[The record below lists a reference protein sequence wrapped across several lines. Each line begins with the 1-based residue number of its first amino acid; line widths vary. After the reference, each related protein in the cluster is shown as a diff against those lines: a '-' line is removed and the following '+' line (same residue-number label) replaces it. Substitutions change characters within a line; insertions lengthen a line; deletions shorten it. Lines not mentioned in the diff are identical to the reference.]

1 MAIPTRE
8 RYARFRRLSQTTRA
22 GESKHDRTAVQ
33 QTDPTTPRR
42 QPRAPRPGRWLR
54 RFIILLGVLLLLIG
68 GISYLTSPARL
79 NRVLVK
85 LLEDSI
91 GCDATIGKATLSWDG
106 LLVVDGIKL
115 TVPDTDGQ
123 MAQLLTTDRVVVQ
136 LRLWPLLIGKVRAA
150 SVALSQPTLYL
161 TEDLDRDRF
170 NFEMLIA
177 RPPDETAMSSSLPTA
192 LPEVYLNGGE
202 VHFGQLLADVYQPA
216 QSIRVD
222 GTLSADP
229 DRSGGYFFILSQRDD
244 PADRIPGAGPTIQG
258 EIDLHEP
265 GVEVQVDRFTFNG
278 PYRYLLPN
286 AVRKWWDRLSPIGAV
301 PRVVFSARHAGDNSV
316 VMSAQMTLDGIGM
329 SLPFEGDKP
338 LLLTGV
344 TGEITLASNV
354 VSFEDITGDIEGIA
368 FNADGQIDGLDT
380 GAPFSIALTTQPF
393 DVPAEGGVWDKLP
406 PYILKY
412 RDRFSPTG
420 RYQAQVVIGRDT
432 PGGELTLGGYLELI
446 DTTFA
451 YHKFPYP
458 AEKLT
463 GRITF
468 DEDRIVL
475 NDLVGVTPSGGT
487 GTVSGTI
494 GPPIRNGVV
503 DITIHGEGIAIDEY
517 LLSAMKPKHRDVIDM
532 FFSQRGYEELLKAGV
547 IRGPGEPT
555 ADAPQVAD
563 ANQSV
568 AIESEIPVFEP
579 GGTADVTVR
588 IQRPAGQGQPYSVTT
603 DLDAA
608 GLHSVFDFW
617 RYPLIVERGRV
628 VISPDQVHVY
638 GINLKALTGG
648 GGIVQGRLELPRD
661 DQPLRPYLQLSSIR
675 LPVNDLLIA
684 SIPPPKDHWVRSL
697 QLSGELVGTGEVFA
711 ESGGKVAF
719 TVDTQLQNGSARPN
733 NGAYLLQQITGGI
746 TVERTRVQFEN
757 LVSRHEQGTITLNG
771 QTDFGEGGLGVD
783 LDFIGDNLAVEPG
796 LIDLLP
802 LEHEGRP
809 VMRDLFAVYRPNGVI
824 DAELRYH
831 GGGGE
836 PDRFTLG
843 VTPESVG
850 FDYAGQR
857 IELSDLAGNIELT
870 PRLAVLKSVSG
881 RFASGSFQ
889 LNGEVRL
896 GEDKGVAL
904 SFDVNAQR
912 VDPTA
917 RALLPAGVLSLVDKL
932 AIQGPYTVDDAQLL
946 SWPDAVQGPTR
957 IFEGKVKLNGAT
969 AQLGVS
975 VTELDAELDMR
986 VATFADQPYPHTD
999 MQIHADRLRAADRL
1013 VQRFSLTVAT
1023 GDRPWLVNLTDLK
1036 GTVYGGALVGHGQ
1049 LSLGS
1054 QSSFGIDLTLHDV
1067 ELEPFLNPLKPGTSA
1082 ELPPHETNANDVTTR
1097 NMSSGL
1103 LSAGLSIRVPLDDP
1117 AQRQG
1122 RGVVSVRDAKLYDR
1136 PLTLALLQAVNFALP
1151 NESSFDRA
1159 AARYLIYGNTVVFDD
1174 IRFEAPAFVIAG
1186 AGTMDYP
1193 STNLNLRMVTSNPA
1207 APDLGAFSELVRTF
1221 KDELLG
1227 IEVRGTLAKP
1237 EARVV
1242 TFEGLFRSWD
1252 RVFGQTR
1259 APLTVEHPVRP

>member
-1 MAIPTRE
+1 M
-8 RYARFRRLSQTTRA
+8 
-22 GESKHDRTAVQ
+22 Q
-33 QTDPTTPRR
+33 QTDPTTPRP
-42 QPRAPRPGRWLR
+42 QPRAPRPRRWLR
-54 RFIILLGVLLLLIG
+54 RFIILLGVLLLLIS

-85 LLEDSI
+85 LLQDSI

-136 LRLWPLLIGKVRAA
+136 LRLWPLLIGQVRAA
-150 SVALSQPTLYL
+150 SVAISHPTLYL
-161 TEDLDRDRF
+161 TEDLDRGRF

-177 RPPDETAMSSSLPTA
+177 RPPGESSSGSSLPKA
-192 LPEVYLNGGE
+192 LPEVYLNSGE
-202 VHFGQLLADVYQPA
+202 VHFGQLVADAYQPA
-216 QSIRVD
+216 QSLRVD

-244 PADRIPGAGPTIQG
+244 PANRTAGTGTTIQG

-265 GVEVQVDRFTFNG
+265 GVEVQLDRFTFNG
-278 PYRYLLPN
+278 PYRNLLPH

-301 PRVVFSARHAGDNSV
+301 PRVVFSARHGGDNSV
-316 VMSAQMTLDGIGM
+316 VMAAQMTLDGIGL
-329 SLPFEGDKP
+329 SLPLESDKP
-338 LLLTGV
+338 LMLTGV
-344 TGEITLASNV
+344 TGEITMASNV
-354 VSFEDITGDIEGIA
+354 VSFEKITGDIEGVA
-368 FNADGQIDGLDT
+368 FNADGRIDGLDT

-432 PGGELTLGGYLELI
+432 PGGELTLGGYLDLI

-451 YHKFPYP
+451 YNKFPYP
-458 AEKLT
+458 AEKLS

-475 NDLVGVTPSGGT
+475 NDLVGVAPSGGT

-494 GPPIRNGVV
+494 GPPIRNGAV
-503 DITIHGEGIAIDEY
+503 DITIHGEGIPIDEY

-547 IRGPGEPT
+547 IRGPGEP
-555 ADAPQVAD
+555 AVDAPQRAD

-568 AIESEIPVFEP
+568 AIQSEVPVFEP

-588 IQRPAGQGQPYSVTT
+588 IQRSAGSDQPYLVTT
-603 DLDAA
+603 DLDVA
-608 GLHSVFDFW
+608 GLRSVFDFW
-617 RYPLIVERGRV
+617 RYPLVVEQGRV
-628 VISPDQVHVY
+628 VISPDQVGVY
-638 GINLKALTGG
+638 GVHIKALNGG
-648 GGIVQGRLELPRD
+648 GGIVQGRLELPD
-661 DQPLRPYLQLSSIR
+661 GDQPLKPYLQITSIH
-675 LPVNDLLIA
+675 LPVDDLLIA

-711 ESGGKVAF
+711 DRGGKVAF

-733 NGAYLLQQITGGI
+733 GGAYLLQQITGGV

-757 LVSRHEQGTITLNG
+757 LVSRHEGGTISLNG

-783 LDFIGDNLAVEPG
+783 LDFTGDQLAIEPG

-809 VMRDLFAVYRPNGVI
+809 VMRELFADYRPDGTI

-843 VTPESVG
+843 VTPEAVG

-857 IELSDLAGNIELT
+857 IELSDLTGHIELT
-870 PRLAVLKSVSG
+870 PSRAQMQKVSG

-889 LNGEVRL
+889 IDGEVRL

-904 SFDVNAQR
+904 SFNVDAQR

-917 RALLPAGVLSLVDKL
+917 RALLPAGVLSLVDRL
-932 AIQGPYTVDDAQLL
+932 AIQGPYTVDDAHLL

-957 IFEGKVKLNGAT
+957 IFEGKVNLKGAT
-969 AQLGVS
+969 AQLGVP

-986 VATFADQPYPHTD
+986 VATFVDQPYPHTD
-999 MQIHADRLRAADRL
+999 MHIHAERLRAADRL
-1013 VQRFSLTVAT
+1013 VQRFSLAVAT
-1023 GDRPWLVNLTDLK
+1023 GDRPWLVNLSDLK
-1036 GTVYGGALVGHGQ
+1036 GTVYGGALVGFGQ
-1049 LSLGS
+1049 LSLGEP
-1054 QSSFGIDLTLHDV
+1054 SSLGIDLTLHDV
-1067 ELEPFLNPLKPGTSA
+1067 ELEPFLNPLQPDTSA
-1082 ELPPHETNANDVTTR
+1082 EIAPSTADVNEVTTR
-1097 NMSSGL
+1097 DMSSGL

-1117 AQRQG
+1117 TQRQG

-1136 PLTLALLQAVNFALP
+1136 PLTLALLQAANFALP

-1159 AARYLIYGNTVVFDD
+1159 AARYLIFGDTVVFDD

-1186 AGTMDYP
+1186 TGTMEYP
-1193 STNLNLRMVTSNPA
+1193 STNLNLRMATSNPA
-1207 APDLGAFSELVRTF
+1207 APDLGAVSDLVRTF
-1221 KDELLG
+1221 KDGLLG
-1227 IEVRGTLAKP
+1227 IEVHGTLAKP

-1242 TFEGLFRSWD
+1242 PLEGLFRSWD

-1259 APLTVEHPVRP
+1259 APLTVEQPVKQ